1 MNFIDWDL
9 PEILIRLNALP
20 ADKKPQWGSFS
31 AQHMVEHLTNG
42 LSLSIGEVNLPMEVS
57 DEKAAKSKSFLLNEK
72 PFAKDIKVG
81 FVNPS
86 NPLKCSELE
95 LAVDAFIE
103 GFIAF
108 DEYYESNP
116 NATHPHPY
124 FGSLNHE
131 EWILLHRKHITHHFE
146 QFEI

>member
-1 MNFIDWDL
+1 MNFVDWDL
-9 PEILIRLNALP
+9 PKILIRLNTLS
-20 ADKKPQWGSFS
+20 ADKKPHWGKFG
-31 AQHMVEHLTNG
+31 AQHMVEHLANG
-42 LSLSIGEVNLPMEVS
+42 LSLSIGVVNLPMEVS
-57 DEKAAKSKSFLLNEK
+57 DEKASKSKPFLFTDK

-86 NPLKCSELE
+86 SPLTYSELE
-95 LAVDAFIE
+95 LAVDGFIE

-116 NATHPHPY
+116 NASHPHPY
-124 FGSLNHE
+124 FGSLNQA

-146 QFEI
+146 QFGI